1 MTFGSIK
8 TGRLTSLESGH
19 YPQVQSGLD
28 ASKTVSPGVGDTY
41 YATETGKIYTCFIS
55 GTWTLTSSVS
65 VERYSN
71 HLGTVDNIMSTSVFG
86 NGTASTSSH
95 QMDLSSG
102 VGLASFA
109 SYKTNIGINP
119 DTDYFVFN
127 AKAQNIVNG
136 ATGIRWSMVGLMLEE
151 VTDNGVYFMQDET
164 NAWTVRTIWVTENKT
179 TSIPALVNGDRLT
192 IIGQKNRCVFLV
204 NGLVVAVHVAQVS
217 AFTFYPFFVVRDN
230 VAEATVARQ
239 ISCDY
244 IDIEVMK

>member
-1 MTFGSIK
+1 MSLLTIK
-8 TGRLTSLESGH
+8 SGQ
-19 YPQVQSGLD
+19 YPKLDIGLD
-28 ASKTVSPGVGDTY
+28 ADKPSFPGLGNTY
-41 YATETGKIYTCFIS
+41 HATDAGKIYTCFIS
-55 GTWTLTSSVS
+55 GTWTLTSSAS

-71 HLGTVDNIMSTSVFG
+71 HLGTVDNIMGTSVYG

-95 QMDLSSG
+95 QMNLSSG

-109 SYKTNIGINP
+109 SYKMNISINP

-127 AKAQNIVNG
+127 GRVTNIVNG
-136 ATGIRWSMVGLMLEE
+136 ATGIRWSMVGLMIEE

-164 NAWTVRTIWVTENKT
+164 DAWTVRTIWVTENKT

-239 ISCDY
+239 ISCDF